1 MKKAL
6 IIIMLLLVIG
16 LLSSSAFAIHYCKDF
31 LEPGNPGG
39 WYGNSLK
46 TFDDEWTM
54 EVGDEVDLDIWVN
67 DVPLYLVSG
76 GFWIQYDPSEVSIVS
91 VDAYDSYELGEPWQG
106 GFTTIIPDAGGPGT
120 YMVAVVP
127 GLGPGPPDGDGD
139 YIIGKVR
146 FRSESEGGATI
157 TISTIPGFDTFVGDT
172 TVFDHDMFPN
182 EIVIHQEIDY
192 CEGDFDNDG
201 DQDGLDAALF
211 KTDFGRSPFSNPC
224 PSDSTT
230 TTIPGE
236 CPYGM
241 VDCGTKCVDPMTD
254 EDYCG
259 VNMNCLAGTV
269 CGTGKKCNSGLCL
282 LNCPPGQTQCAGL
295 CVDTDTNEGYCGSC
309 TNSCV
314 SGEMCVSGSCE
325 LVASCAP
332 PAQVP
337 KTGQTTSYATGDDG
351 DLETG
356 VAWPNPRFMDNLD
369 GTVTDNLTGLT
380 WLKDANCFGQRTWS
394 NALSDSN
401 GLASGS
407 CGLSDGSNPGDW
419 RLPNR
424 NELDSL
430 VHNGYTYPTL
440 PNTAGTGQWSEGDP
454 FNNVQSSGYWSSTT
468 DDYSN
473 DVAWGVVMS
482 GGRVYG
488 VLKASNYYV
497 WPVRGDNN

>member
-1 MKKAL
+1 MKKTSTTC
-6 IIIMLLLVIG
+6 MLLLIVG
-16 LLSSSAFAIHYCKDF
+16 LVSSPAVAIHYCKDF

-54 EVGDEVDLDIWVN
+54 GVGDEVDLDIWVN
-67 DVPLYLVSG
+67 DVPLYLLSG

-91 VDAYDSYELGEPWQG
+91 VDAYDSYELGEPWNG

-120 YMVAVVP
+120 YFLAVVP

-172 TVFDHDMFPN
+172 TVFDPEIIDN
-182 EIVIHQEIDY
+182 NIVIHQQIDY

-201 DQDGLDAALF
+201 DQDGTDAALF

-224 PSDSTT
+224 PLVTTT
-230 TTIPGE
+230 TTILGG

-241 VDCGTKCVDPMTD
+241 VDCGTKCVDPLTD
-254 EDYCG
+254 GDFCG
-259 VNMNCLAGTV
+259 VDSACLGGTICGVSEKCVAGV
-269 CGTGKKCNSGLCL
+269 CEDVGGG
-282 LNCPPGQTQCAGL
+282 G
-295 CVDTDTNEGYCGSC
+295 GY
-309 TNSCV
+309 
-314 SGEMCVSGSCE
+314 
-325 LVASCAP
+325 
-332 PAQVP
+332 PAAVE

-351 DLETG
+351 DLEKG
-356 VAWPNPRFMDNLD
+356 VAWPNPRFTDNGD
-369 GTVTDNLTGLT
+369 GTVTDNLTGLI
-380 WLKDANCFGQRTWS
+380 WLKDANCFGTGTWN
-394 NALSDSN
+394 NALSDAN

-407 CGLSDGSNPGDW
+407 CGLTDGSSAGDW

-424 NELDSL
+424 NELESL
-430 VHNGYTYPTL
+430 VHKGYDIPAV

-454 FNNVQSSGYWSSTT
+454 FSSVQSTYYWSSSAYAFNTAEAW
-468 DDYSN
+468 YVRMINGWVGN
-473 DVAWGVVMS
+473 DNKSGVH
-482 GGRVYG
+482 
-488 VLKASNYYV
+488 YV
-497 WPVRGDNN
+497 WPVRGPE